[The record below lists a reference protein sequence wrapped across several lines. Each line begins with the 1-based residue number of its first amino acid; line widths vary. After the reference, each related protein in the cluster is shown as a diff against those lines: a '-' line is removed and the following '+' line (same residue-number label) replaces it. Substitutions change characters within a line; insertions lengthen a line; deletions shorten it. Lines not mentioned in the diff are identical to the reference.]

1 MKIKVGKFYLCS
13 DRYCYWIDEEYEV
26 EKGKNKGKTKLRNV
40 TGWCNSF
47 EKCRNSFIERRMG
60 ENGETALLEV
70 LDGFKSLFEDL
81 KALDE
86 AKFKADM
93 ERLKE
98 VANGK

>member
-1 MKIKVGKFYLCS
+1 MKIKFGKFILNS
-13 DRYCYWIDEEYEV
+13 DRLNYWIEEEYEI
-26 EKGKNKGKTKLRNV
+26 EKGKNKGKTELRNV

-60 ENGETALLEV
+60 EDGATALLEV

-86 AKFKADM
+86 AKFEADS
-93 ERLKE
+93 EKLKE
-98 VANGK
+98 MSK